1 MARQKRHGHRE
12 GSIYLR
18 KDGRWVAEITLEDGN
33 RKQFYRKTRKEAFEA
48 LQKALHEQKQ
58 GILATGPQQTMKQY
72 LDDWLENVHKPTL
85 RDNSYILYRM
95 LISKHILPAIGHIQ
109 LQKLSPQQVQAL
121 YARKLQEGYA
131 ASTVRAIH
139 RLLHKALSDA
149 VRWNLVSINVCDRV
163 KQPRSAKHNIQ
174 PLTKEQA
181 QTLLEA
187 AKGHSLEGL
196 LTLALATGM
205 RRGEILSLR
214 WQDIDFLEKCLY
226 IHHTVNRIGK
236 KGLVESEPKTATSKR
251 KVILPQFVIE
261 ALHQQYTLREE
272 IRAKAGAE
280 WRELDLVFSNSLG
293 GYIEPSNLRVMFKR
307 VLKSA
312 GLPDMRFHDLRHSA
326 ATLLLSMGAHPKLV
340 QELLGHSNISITMDT
355 YSHVLPSMHR
365 EMMDGLDDF
374 FKKT

>member
-72 LDDWLENVHKPTL
+72 LEDWLENVHKPTL

-187 AKGHSLEGL
+187 AKGHCLEGL

-251 KVILPQFVIE
+251 KVILPQFVID
-261 ALHQQYTLREE
+261 ALHQQYTLQEE

-280 WRELDLVFSNSLG
+280 WRELDLVFSNSFG

-340 QELLGHSNISITMDT
+340 QELLGHSTISITMDI

-374 FKKT
+374 FKRT